1 MVIMATVIFRYQGE
15 DSSSAPRLTFCPKCG
30 RLVKING
37 HCESEDVFVSRRNK
51 NQIKSRYKTKN
62 TQIYSK

>member
-37 HCESEDVFVSRRNK
+37 HCECEDVFVSRRNK
-51 NQIKSRYKTKN
+51 NQIK
-62 TQIYSK
+62 